1 MAKARKQRGLERKT
15 IEADSRLAA
24 ILPGVAPGEKISP
37 LDVTRKLSDYIRR
50 ENLALGGWE
59 VKIDR
64 NLHDLTGLPEGHGI
78 DRRELVSKIW
88 SYIRGHGLQRGNP
101 DSEID
106 RAFDEAKREVK
117 KRVRKGEIEWGG
129 WSGLALVG
137 GILLGLLLLQR
148 AAQGGQPT
156 GGGGT
161 LPPAGQSGY

>member
-1 MAKARKQRGLERKT
+1 MGGTRKQRGLEKKT
-15 IEADSRLAA
+15 IETDSRLAA
-24 ILPGVAPGEKISP
+24 ILPGTVSGEKISA

-50 ENLALGGWE
+50 EDLALGGWE

-64 NLHDLTGLPEGHGI
+64 NLHDLTGLPEGHAV
-78 DRRELVSKIW
+78 DRRVLISKIW
-88 SYIRGHGLQRGNP
+88 SYIRGHGLQKGNP

-106 RAFDEAKREVK
+106 AAFETARREVK